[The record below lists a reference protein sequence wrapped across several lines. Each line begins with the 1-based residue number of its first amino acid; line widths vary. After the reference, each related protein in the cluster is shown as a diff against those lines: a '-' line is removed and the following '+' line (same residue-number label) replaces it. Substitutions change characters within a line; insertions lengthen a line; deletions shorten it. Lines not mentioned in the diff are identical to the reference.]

1 MTRIGHRT
9 CVRLPRPSDATRFYQ
24 WAYIFA
30 ARLSKRSRIARRG
43 RTHYSSGPCDE
54 RVAHARRIDLGGK
67 MLLPGFVDTQVNG
80 GGGVLFNDEPTVAG
94 ISAIGRAHARFGTTG
109 FLPTLIS
116 DDAAIIGKAIV
127 AVDAAIAAAVPGV
140 LGIHIEGPHL
150 NEARRGVHDAGRLRA
165 MDHDALKLLTSLKFG
180 VTVVTLAPEMTSS
193 DMLQSLSAAG
203 VIVMAGHTNATFDD
217 IAAARLHG
225 LKGYTHLFNA
235 MSPLGAREPGVVG
248 AALSD
253 DDTYCGIIVDGRHV
267 DPRSLKIALRAKAHN
282 RFMLVTDAMPVV
294 GTSARSFQ
302 LQGRTILVANHTCVD
317 EQGTLAGTALDMSS
331 ALRNSMAMLDLS
343 AAEAIAMASEYPA
356 TFLGLG
362 ASHGRLEAGMR
373 ADLVIA
379 DGSFNVVDTWI
390 GGRSCAAL

>member
-1 MTRIGHRT
+1 MPHALTNG
-9 CVRLPRPSDATRFYQ
+9 L
-24 WAYIFA
+24 IF
-30 ARLSKRSRIARRG
+30 SRRG
-43 RTHYSSGPCDE
+43 FITG
-54 RVAHARRIDLGGK
+54 HALLVEGALIAALVPEHDDRLHLATRIDLAGK
-67 MLLPGFVDTQVNG
+67 MLLPGFIDTQVNG

-116 DDAAIIGKAIV
+116 DDAAILSKAIS
-127 AVDAAIAAAVPGV
+127 AVDAAIAAGVPGV
-140 LGIHIEGPHL
+140 LGIHIEGPYL
-150 NEARRGVHDAGRLRA
+150 NEARKGVHDARRLRA
-165 MDHDALKLLTSLKFG
+165 LDSSALALLTSLEHG
-180 VTVVTLAPEMTSS
+180 VTVVTLAPELTSG
-193 DMLQSLSAAG
+193 DMLESLSAAG

-253 DDTYCGIIVDGRHV
+253 DDTYCGIIVDGKHV

-302 LQGRTILVANHTCVD
+302 LQGRTILVENDYCVD

-331 ALRNSMAMLDLS
+331 ALRNSMAMLELS
-343 AAEAIAMASEYPA
+343 AVEAIAMASEYPA

-362 ASHGRLEAGMR
+362 ASHGRLEPGMR
-373 ADLVIA
+373 ADMVIA
-379 DGSFNVVDTWI
+379 DGSFNIVDTWI
-390 GGRSCAAL
+390 GGRSCAEL